1 MLKKLLLYVLIALT
15 ALSCSEFG
23 KVSRSG
29 SVEDKYQA
37 AIKFYQEKEYYKCT
51 SLLESIIPY
60 ISGGEEFED
69 AMFVFAESYFYQKD
83 YIMAEYYYKKF
94 GTKFPRNSK
103 VQQAD
108 YMIAKSQYMQSP
120 KVSLDQTQTINAL
133 NSLQGFINRY
143 PKSENSQECEN
154 LIAELSKKLEDKAYT
169 TAKLHLKIQ
178 NYKAAVTSFDMFSR
192 DFPSSEYLEEVAF
205 LKLKAQYQLADV
217 SIDKIKEDG
226 KVIYLKK
233 DRYKKVIEYY
243 FDFTDSYPKSKFRKD
258 AETYYNT
265 ALNNTEY

>member
-1 MLKKLLLYVLIALT
+1 MLKKLLSYVLLALV
-15 ALSCSEFG
+15 ALSCTEFG

-37 AIKFYQEKEYYKCT
+37 AIKYYQEKEYYKCT
-51 SLLESIIPY
+51 SLMESIIPY
-60 ISGGEEFED
+60 ISGGEEFVD
-69 AMFVFAESYFYQKD
+69 AMFVFAEAYFYQKD

-94 GTKFPRNSK
+94 CVKFPRNEK
-103 VQQAD
+103 VLQAE

-133 NSLQGFINRY
+133 NSLQAFINKY
-143 PKSENSQECEN
+143 PKSNNAQECEG
-154 LIAELSKKLEDKAYT
+154 LIDELSMKLEDKAYS

-178 NYKAAVTSFDMFSR
+178 NYKAAVTSFDIFTK
-192 DFPSSEYLEEVAF
+192 DFPSSQYLEEVAF
-205 LKLKAQYQLADV
+205 LKLKAQYELADI
-217 SIDKIKEDG
+217 SIEKIKEDG

-243 FDFTDSYPKSKFRKD
+243 FDFTDSYPTSKFRKD
-258 AETYYNT
+258 AEGYYNT